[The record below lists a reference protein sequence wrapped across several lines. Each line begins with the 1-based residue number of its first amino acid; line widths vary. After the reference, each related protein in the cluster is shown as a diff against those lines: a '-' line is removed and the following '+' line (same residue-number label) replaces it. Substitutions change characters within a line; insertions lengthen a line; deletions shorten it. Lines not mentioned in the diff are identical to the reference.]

1 MNLRKEVQGD
11 WIKLCNEELYDFITR
26 KYSIYCV
33 IRSDQI
39 RSGRMR
45 WSEHMSYVAKRI
57 NVYVILMREVK
68 ARDPLEETGVD
79 KRTILKC
86 TSEK

>member
-1 MNLRKEVQGD
+1 
-11 WIKLCNEELYDFITR
+11 
-26 KYSIYCV
+26 
-33 IRSDQI
+33 
-39 RSGRMR
+39 
-45 WSEHMSYVAKRI
+45 MSYVAKRI